1 MRSTRTDEPPNN
13 WVSVFGGPAW
23 TRVDGDGQWY
33 LHLFAPEQPDLN
45 WEHPEVRS
53 DFEQTM
59 RFWLDRGVDGFR
71 IDVAHG
77 IAKPTDLPD
86 MDLRAAGTVGSLE
99 YLDPRFDNDEVHE
112 VHAMIRAV
120 LDEYPGTMAVGEIWT
135 FDDERFARYL
145 EPGRLHIGFNFRLA
159 LTHFDADLMRAA
171 IERSLAVPAKVGAP
185 PTWTLSNHDIWRQV
199 SRYGDGEQGV
209 RRARAMALV
218 ELALPGLVYL
228 YNGEELGLPN
238 VSLPAEVLTDP
249 RARDGD
255 VAGARDGARVPLPWE
270 GATPPLGFSSNLRT
284 WLPIPDEWA
293 GLTMEAQLED
303 PASMLSLY
311 REAIELRREHPALS
325 GAEVHWYGA
334 PAGCFAFRRDPGGLV
349 CVLNTSP
356 APVDLPAGE
365 LLLSSDELVGG
376 LLPPDAAAWL
386 V

>member
-1 MRSTRTDEPPNN
+1 M
-13 WVSVFGGPAW
+13 
-23 TRVDGDGQWY
+23 DGDGQWY

-185 PTWTLSNHDIWRQV
+185 PTWTLSNHDIRRGAHRPEGARRRRGWRARRCAGTTAV
-199 SRYGDGEQGV
+199 GGRHACSTPRRLRWTC
-209 RRARAMALV
+209 RRANCCSAATSWWAACSHRIPPPGWSERERGLRCAQNSNGSRAC
-218 ELALPGLVYL
+218 
-228 YNGEELGLPN
+228 
-238 VSLPAEVLTDP
+238 
-249 RARDGD
+249 
-255 VAGARDGARVPLPWE
+255 
-270 GATPPLGFSSNLRT
+270 
-284 WLPIPDEWA
+284 
-293 GLTMEAQLED
+293 
-303 PASMLSLY
+303 
-311 REAIELRREHPALS
+311 LRRS
-325 GAEVHWYGA
+325 TA
-334 PAGCFAFRRDPGGLV
+334 P
-349 CVLNTSP
+349 
-356 APVDLPAGE
+356 
-365 LLLSSDELVGG
+365 
-376 LLPPDAAAWL
+376 
-386 V
+386 